1 MLPTFTLRGKVA
13 VVTGG
18 TGVLGRAM
26 AAGLAAA
33 GAKVAVTGR
42 GLERTREVAA
52 TLSETTTQIHAYE
65 MDVHS
70 RESVAA
76 CCKAIERDLGPV
88 HVLVNA
94 VGGNLPAATT
104 GNGNTFFDLAPE
116 ALAEVLDLNLIS
128 GLMLPTQVFG
138 RAMAQP
144 GASGS
149 IINISSMSAD
159 RPLSRVAGYSAA
171 KAAVENFTKW
181 LAVHLAQEYGASVR
195 VNAVAPG
202 FFLTDQN
209 RYLLV
214 DQNTGARTE
223 RGEAIIRH
231 TPLGRYGDPE
241 DLVGAVV
248 WLASD
253 ASRFV
258 TGAVIPV
265 DGGFSAYAGV

>member
-1 MLPTFTLRGKVA
+1 MSLAFSLKGKVA

-26 AAGLAAA
+26 AAGLADA
-33 GAKVAVTGR
+33 GARVAITGR
-42 GLERTREVAA
+42 GLDRTREVAA
-52 TLSETTTQIHAYE
+52 LLSARRAVITGFE
-65 MDVHS
+65 MDVRS

-76 CCKAIERDLGPV
+76 CHKAIEAELGPV
-88 HVLVNA
+88 NILVNG

-104 GNGNTFFDLAPE
+104 SPTNTFFDLAPE
-116 ALAEVLDLNLIS
+116 ALAEVLDLNLVS
-128 GLMLPTQVFG
+128 GLMVPAQVFA
-138 RAMAQP
+138 RSMSQP
-144 GASGS
+144 GRGGS
-149 IINISSMSAD
+149 IINLSSMSAD
-159 RPLSRVAGYSAA
+159 RPLSRVAGYSAS

-181 LAVHLAQEYGASVR
+181 LAVHLAQEHGANVR
-195 VNAVAPG
+195 VNAIAPG

-214 DQNTGARTE
+214 DETTGERTE
-223 RGEAIIRH
+223 RGESIIRH
-231 TPLGRYGDPE
+231 TPLARYGEPG